1 MTNVLVDLN
10 GRMLRYCIVGISAS
24 HLALANTDT
33 HSSMEERA
41 LMSAPIEQY
50 IDIDGLPDPSSL
62 YQVEL
67 LIFKNNQ
74 TDDFDPNGIISERW
88 PDELTLAYPETLD
101 FVHPPLPST
110 IESTEKLIEN
120 ENVTLISE
128 EASSAPT
135 AIMINSEVSGTD
147 LMLTNASNNNHQT
160 TNAYTKQEIALSTL
174 ALLTELPKQVLAL
187 SEANEKISRNTA
199 HRVLYHR
206 AWIQSLDNSLA
217 AKAIPIAGG
226 EKYND
231 HYQLEGHVT
240 ISKDRFLHIKT
251 DLWLMEFTA
260 IELSEKELQKQ
271 SFAHHNVFNLRKE
284 GFTGSLPDLPIDYKR
299 ITTIEDQAL
308 NRSINTE
315 IDQAI
320 NEIFYSDTLGIS
332 VDGYVD
338 GSIDDGLFELAE
350 EINEQAAK
358 EAAEAI
364 AIKENQAIQYQL
376 NKVYAVR
383 QNKKISG
390 RQINYLDHPKMGVI
404 VSIKKY
410 ILPEID

>member
-1 MTNVLVDLN
+1 MTNVLADLN

-50 IDIDGLPDPSSL
+50 IDIDALPDPSSL

-74 TDDFDPNGIISERW
+74 TDNFDPNGIISERW

-110 IESTEKLIEN
+110 IESSEKLIEN

-135 AIMINSEVSGTD
+135 AILINSEVSGTD

-160 TNAYTKQEIALSTL
+160 TSAYTKQEIALSTL

-187 SEANEKISRNTA
+187 SEAEKRISRNTV
-199 HRVLYHR
+199 HRVLYHQ
-206 AWIQSLDNSLA
+206 AWIQSLDNSLK

-231 HYQLEGHVT
+231 HFQLEGHVT

-260 IELSEKELQKQ
+260 IELSEKEIQKQ
-271 SFAHHNVFNLRKE
+271 SLAHDNIFNLSKE
-284 GFTGSLPDLPIDYKR
+284 SFPSSLPDLPIDYKR

-376 NKVYAVR
+376 NKVYTVR

>member
-1 MTNVLVDLN
+1 M
-10 GRMLRYCIVGISAS
+10 
-24 HLALANTDT
+24 
-33 HSSMEERA
+33 
-41 LMSAPIEQY
+41 
-50 IDIDGLPDPSSL
+50 
-62 YQVEL
+62 
-67 LIFKNNQ
+67 
-74 TDDFDPNGIISERW
+74 
-88 PDELTLAYPETLD
+88 
-101 FVHPPLPST
+101 
-110 IESTEKLIEN
+110 
-120 ENVTLISE
+120 
-128 EASSAPT
+128 
-135 AIMINSEVSGTD
+135 SGTD

-160 TNAYTKQEIALSTL
+160 TSAYTKQEIALSTL

-187 SEANEKISRNTA
+187 SEAKKRISRNTV
-199 HRVLYHR
+199 HRVLYHQ
-206 AWIQSLDNSLA
+206 AWIQSLDNSLK

-231 HYQLEGHVT
+231 HFQLEGHVT

-260 IELSEKELQKQ
+260 IELSEKEIQKQ
-271 SFAHHNVFNLRKE
+271 SLAHDNIFNLSKE
-284 GFTGSLPDLPIDYKR
+284 GFPSSLPDLPIDYKR

-383 QNKKISG
+383 KNKKISG

>member
-1 MTNVLVDLN
+1 MTNVLADLN

-50 IDIDGLPDPSSL
+50 IDIDALPDPSSL

-74 TDDFDPNGIISERW
+74 TDNFDPNGIISERW

-135 AIMINSEVSGTD
+135 AILINSEVSGTD

-160 TNAYTKQEIALSTL
+160 TSAYTKQEIALSTL

-187 SEANEKISRNTA
+187 SEAKKRISRNTV
-199 HRVLYHR
+199 HRVLYHQ
-206 AWIQSLDNSLA
+206 AWIQSLDNSLK

-231 HYQLEGHVT
+231 HFQLEGHVT

-260 IELSEKELQKQ
+260 IELSEKEIQKQ
-271 SFAHHNVFNLRKE
+271 SLAHDNIFNLSKE
-284 GFTGSLPDLPIDYKR
+284 GFPSSLPDLPIDYKR

-320 NEIFYSDTLGIS
+320 NEIFYYDTLGIS
-332 VDGYVD
+332 VEGYVD

-376 NKVYAVR
+376 NKVYTVR

>member
-1 MTNVLVDLN
+1 MTNVLADLN

-50 IDIDGLPDPSSL
+50 IDIDALPDPSSL

-74 TDDFDPNGIISERW
+74 TDNFDPNGIISERW

-101 FVHPPLPST
+101 FVHPPLPSA

-135 AIMINSEVSGTD
+135 AILINSEVSGTD

-160 TNAYTKQEIALSTL
+160 TSAYTKQEIALSTL

-187 SEANEKISRNTA
+187 SEAKKRISRNTV
-199 HRVLYHR
+199 HRVLYHQ
-206 AWIQSLDNSLA
+206 AWIQSLDNSLK

-260 IELSEKELQKQ
+260 IELSEKEIQKQ
-271 SFAHHNVFNLRKE
+271 SLAHDNIFNLSNE
-284 GFTGSLPDLPIDYKR
+284 GFPSSLPDLPIDYKR

-376 NKVYAVR
+376 NKVYTVR

>member
-1 MTNVLVDLN
+1 MTNVLADLN
-10 GRMLRYCIVGISAS
+10 GRMLRYCIVGIFAS
-24 HLALANTDT
+24 HLVLANTDT
-33 HSSMEERA
+33 HSSMEERD

-50 IDIDGLPDPSSL
+50 IDIDTLPDPSSL

-74 TDDFDPNGIISERW
+74 TDSFDPNGIISERW

-101 FVHPPLPST
+101 FVHPPLPNT
-110 IESTEKLIEN
+110 IEITERFIES
-120 ENVTLISE
+120 ENATLLSN

-135 AIMINSEVSGTD
+135 EILINSEVSGTD
-147 LMLTNASNNNHQT
+147 LMLTNVSNNNHQST
-160 TNAYTKQEIALSTL
+160 SAYTKQEIALSTL
-174 ALLTELPKQVLAL
+174 ALLTELPKQALAL

-284 GFTGSLPDLPIDYKR
+284 GFPSSLPDLPIDYKR
-299 ITTIEDQAL
+299 ITMIEDQAL
-308 NRSINTE
+308 NSSINTE

-320 NEIFYSDTLGIS
+320 NEIFYSDTAGIS
-332 VDGYVD
+332 VDEYGGD
-338 GSIDDGLFELAE
+338 SIDNGLFELAE
-350 EINEQAAK
+350 EINEQATK

-364 AIKENQAIQYQL
+364 AIKENQGIQYQL
-376 NKVYAVR
+376 NKVYVIR

-404 VSIKKY
+404 VSIKKHL
-410 ILPEID
+410 LPEND

>member
-1 MTNVLVDLN
+1 MTNVLADLN

-50 IDIDGLPDPSSL
+50 IDIDALPDPSSL

-74 TDDFDPNGIISERW
+74 TDNFDPNGIISERW

-135 AIMINSEVSGTD
+135 AILINSEVSGTD

-160 TNAYTKQEIALSTL
+160 TSAYTKQEIALSTL

-187 SEANEKISRNTA
+187 SEAKKRISRNTV
-199 HRVLYHR
+199 HRVLYHQ
-206 AWIQSLDNSLA
+206 AWIQSLDNSLK

-260 IELSEKELQKQ
+260 IELSEKEIQKQ
-271 SFAHHNVFNLRKE
+271 SLAHDNIFNLSKE
-284 GFTGSLPDLPIDYKR
+284 SFPSSLPDLPIDYKR

>member
-1 MTNVLVDLN
+1 MTNVLADLN

-50 IDIDGLPDPSSL
+50 IDIDALPDPSSL

-74 TDDFDPNGIISERW
+74 TDNFDPNGIISERW

-110 IESTEKLIEN
+110 IESSEKLIEN

-135 AIMINSEVSGTD
+135 AILINSEVSGTD

-160 TNAYTKQEIALSTL
+160 TSAYTKQEIALSTL

-187 SEANEKISRNTA
+187 SEAKERISRNTV
-199 HRVLYHR
+199 HRVLYHQ
-206 AWIQSLDNSLA
+206 AWIQSLDNSLK

-260 IELSEKELQKQ
+260 IELSEKEIQKQ
-271 SFAHHNVFNLRKE
+271 SLAHDNIFNLSKE
-284 GFTGSLPDLPIDYKR
+284 GFPSSLPDLPIDYKR

-404 VSIKKY
+404 VSINKY

>member
-1 MTNVLVDLN
+1 MTNVLADLN

-50 IDIDGLPDPSSL
+50 IDIDALPDPSSL

-74 TDDFDPNGIISERW
+74 TDNFDPNGIISERW

-135 AIMINSEVSGTD
+135 AILINSEVSGTD

-160 TNAYTKQEIALSTL
+160 TSAYTKQEIALSTL

-187 SEANEKISRNTA
+187 REAEKRISRNTV
-199 HRVLYHR
+199 HRVLYHQ
-206 AWIQSLDNSLA
+206 AWIQSLDNSLK

-260 IELSEKELQKQ
+260 IELSEKEIQKQ
-271 SFAHHNVFNLRKE
+271 SLAHDNIFNLSKE
-284 GFTGSLPDLPIDYKR
+284 SFPSSLPDLPIDYKR

-332 VDGYVD
+332 VEGYVD

-376 NKVYAVR
+376 NKVYTVR

>member
-1 MTNVLVDLN
+1 MTNVLADLN
-10 GRMLRYCIVGISAS
+10 GRMLRYCIVGIFAS
-24 HLALANTDT
+24 HLVLANTDT
-33 HSSMEERA
+33 HSSMKERD

-50 IDIDGLPDPSSL
+50 IDIDTLPDPSSL

-74 TDDFDPNGIISERW
+74 TDSFDPNGIISERW

-101 FVHPPLPST
+101 FVHPPLPNT
-110 IESTEKLIEN
+110 IESTERFIES
-120 ENVTLISE
+120 ENATLISN
-128 EASSAPT
+128 EASSAPME
-135 AIMINSEVSGTD
+135 ILINSEVSGTD
-147 LMLTNASNNNHQT
+147 LMLTNATNNNHQNT
-160 TNAYTKQEIALSTL
+160 SAYTKQEIALSTL
-174 ALLTELPKQVLAL
+174 ALLTELPKQALAL

-206 AWIQSLDNSLA
+206 AWIQSLENSLA

-284 GFTGSLPDLPIDYKR
+284 GFPSSLPDLHIDYRR
-299 ITTIEDQAL
+299 ITMIEDQEL
-308 NRSINTE
+308 NSNINTE
-315 IDQAI
+315 
-320 NEIFYSDTLGIS
+320 
-332 VDGYVD
+332 
-338 GSIDDGLFELAE
+338 
-350 EINEQAAK
+350 
-358 EAAEAI
+358 
-364 AIKENQAIQYQL
+364 
-376 NKVYAVR
+376 
-383 QNKKISG
+383 
-390 RQINYLDHPKMGVI
+390 
-404 VSIKKY
+404 
-410 ILPEID
+410 

>member
-1 MTNVLVDLN
+1 MTNVLADLN

-74 TDDFDPNGIISERW
+74 TDNFDPNGIISERW

-110 IESTEKLIEN
+110 IESSEKLIEN

-135 AIMINSEVSGTD
+135 AILINSEVSGTD

-160 TNAYTKQEIALSTL
+160 TSAYTKQEIALSTL

-187 SEANEKISRNTA
+187 SEAKKRISRNTV
-199 HRVLYHR
+199 HRVLYHQ
-206 AWIQSLDNSLA
+206 AWIQSLDNSLK

-260 IELSEKELQKQ
+260 IELSEKEIQKQ
-271 SFAHHNVFNLRKE
+271 SLAHDNIFNLSKE
-284 GFTGSLPDLPIDYKR
+284 GFPSSLPDLPIDYKR

>member
-1 MTNVLVDLN
+1 MTNVLADLN
-10 GRMLRYCIVGISAS
+10 GRMLRYCIVGIFAS
-24 HLALANTDT
+24 HLVLANTDT
-33 HSSMEERA
+33 HSSMEERD

-50 IDIDGLPDPSSL
+50 IDIDTLPDPSSL

-74 TDDFDPNGIISERW
+74 TDSFDPNGIISERW

-101 FVHPPLPST
+101 FVHPPLPNT
-110 IESTEKLIEN
+110 IESTERLIES
-120 ENVTLISE
+120 ENATLLSN

-135 AIMINSEVSGTD
+135 EILINSEVSGTD
-147 LMLTNASNNNHQT
+147 LMLTNASNNTHQT
-160 TNAYTKQEIALSTL
+160 TSAYTKQEIALSTL

-187 SEANEKISRNTA
+187 SEAKERISRNTV
-199 HRVLYHR
+199 HRVLYHQ
-206 AWIQSLDNSLA
+206 AWIQSLDNSLK

-260 IELSEKELQKQ
+260 IELSEKEIQKQ
-271 SFAHHNVFNLRKE
+271 SLAHDNIFNLSKE
-284 GFTGSLPDLPIDYKR
+284 GFPSSLPDLPIDYKR